1 MKLHRTLF
9 IIAIIVCIPYMTMAF
24 TWGNI
29 FKWEQPEPPDQEKQ
43 VEMKRSSIT
52 AQQKLQ
58 NWEKTFKTKDF
69 TLLKSNSDNFF
80 ITEKEANLL
89 ITEEINKT
97 KNPDLKNAR
106 IYFLEDEIEL
116 KGDLV
121 NPWKGE
127 FILRVKPKI
136 KNNSIEIDVT
146 KARFRNFFFPKS
158 FAKNLINKSIDDS
171 LDLLFQYPDFEKLDV
186 LIKNNSLELQYN

>member
-1 MKLHRTLF
+1 
-9 IIAIIVCIPYMTMAF
+9 MAF